1 MNEVPKW
8 TFGEAPLAETVAL
21 AAALRDLA
29 GKALALEQP
38 TPEIRQFT
46 AEVVALGKRLEA
58 ILPSDHRPRVGPL
71 GPSPGDDRRV
81 YLDHS
86 RDIGDYNPCFPQY
99 RLSCAD
105 DRGEGEVDF
114 PDLYEGPPG
123 IVHGGFLALLFD
135 CVLQQLNCDL
145 GVAGKTMNINVRY
158 RRPTPLRTKLRI
170 VATREIAD
178 KKIHSKAQLYREDE
192 LLCEAEMTAVAGNRE
207 SLPYV
212 SPRRPPG

>member
-1 MNEVPKW
+1 MTEVPKW
-8 TFGEAPLAETVAL
+8 TFGEAPLDETVAL
-21 AAALRDLA
+21 ASALRDLA
-29 GKALALEQP
+29 GNALALEQP

-46 AEVVALGKRLEA
+46 GDVVALGKRLEA
-58 ILPSDHRPRVGPL
+58 LLPPDPRPRI
-71 GPSPGDDRRV
+71 GDDPDADRRV
-81 YLDHS
+81 YIDHS

-105 DRGEGEVDF
+105 DLGEGEVEF
-114 PDLYEGPPG
+114 PDVYEGPPG

-135 CVLQQLNCDL
+135 CVMQQLNCDL

-170 VATREIAD
+170 VATREIVD
-178 KKIHSKAQLYREDE
+178 KKIHSKAQLYRDDE

-207 SLPYV
+207 LLPYV
-212 SPRRPPG
+212 SPRRPPA

>member
-1 MNEVPKW
+1 MTEVPKW
-8 TFGEAPLAETVAL
+8 TFGEAPLDETVAL
-21 AAALRDLA
+21 ATALRALA
-29 GKALALEQP
+29 GNALALEQP

-46 AEVVALGKRLEA
+46 EDVVALGKRLEA
-58 ILPSDHRPRVGPL
+58 LLPADARPRI
-71 GPSPGDDRRV
+71 GDDPAADRRV
-81 YLDHS
+81 YVDHS

-99 RLSCAD
+99 QLSCAD

-114 PDLYEGPPG
+114 PDVYEGPPG

-135 CVLQQLNCDL
+135 CVMQQLNCDL

-170 VATREIAD
+170 VATREIID
-178 KKIHSKAQLYREDE
+178 KKIHSKAQLYRDDE

-212 SPRRPPG
+212 SPRRPPA

>member
-1 MNEVPKW
+1 MTEVTKW
-8 TFGEAPLAETVAL
+8 TFGEVPLAETIAL
-21 AAALRDLA
+21 AAPLRDLV
-29 GKALALEQP
+29 GKVLALEHP
-38 TPEIRQFT
+38 TPEIEQFT
-46 AEVVALGKRLEA
+46 AAVVALGERLQA
-58 ILPSDHRPRVGPL
+58 LLPPDPRPRVGDAPE
-71 GPSPGDDRRV
+71 PDRRV

-99 RLSCAD
+99 QLSCAD

-170 VATREIAD
+170 VATREIVD
-178 KKIHSKAQLYREDE
+178 KKIQSKAQLYREDE

-207 SLPYV
+207 SLPFV
-212 SPRRPPG
+212 SPRRSPA

>member
-1 MNEVPKW
+1 MTEVTKW
-8 TFGEAPLAETVAL
+8 TFGEAPLAETIAL

-29 GKALALEQP
+29 GNALALEHA
-38 TPEIRQFT
+38 TPEIGQFT
-46 AEVVALGKRLEA
+46 ADVVALGQRLEA
-58 ILPSDHRPRVGPL
+58 LLPPDPRPRVGEA
-71 GPSPGDDRRV
+71 PGDDRRV
-81 YLDHS
+81 YVDHS
-86 RDIGDYNPCFPQY
+86 RDVGDYNPCFPQY
-99 RLSCAD
+99 RLWCAD

-114 PDLYEGPPG
+114 PDVYEGPPG

-135 CVLQQLNCDL
+135 CVMQQLNCDL

-170 VATREIAD
+170 VATREIVD

-192 LLCEAEMTAVAGNRE
+192 LLCEAEMTAVAGNRD

-212 SPRRPPG
+212 SPRRPPA